1 MIKKKKSKTFC
12 PVVITVIIK
21 KNLIMSQKDGSAVT
35 TLTILPEDLCSTCR
49 LTAIS
54 NSNSRPVLASLD
66 TRHPCAVQT
75 YTHRQNTYTHE
86 IELIFLKELK

>member
-1 MIKKKKSKTFC
+1 MIKKKQNILSSGYHSYY
-12 PVVITVIIK
+12 K

-35 TLTILPEDLCSTCR
+35 TLTIVPEDLCSTWR

-86 IELIFLKELK
+86 IELIFFKRT